1 MVSVVRFSFFGK
13 IHIMEHFLQNIYI
26 IFANFVHYKKWKE
39 RYTIIYEN
47 SIKEYFFDIN

>member
-26 IFANFVHYKKWKE
+26 IFANFVHYKNRK
-39 RYTIIYEN
+39 N
-47 SIKEYFFDIN
+47 DILLYMKIVLRNIF